1 MEVFN
6 QVKLFLIFGCLLSNV
21 KKQRGLIDNQYPGN
35 GLTILIKAEIESE
48 VSKTSFLS
56 KIAFSSFEIMQLS
69 SNFLNVNKN

>member
-6 QVKLFLIFGCLLSNV
+6 QVKSFLIIGCPFTSIKN
-21 KKQRGLIDNQYPGN
+21 QRGLIDNQYPGN

-56 KIAFSSFEIMQLS
+56 KVAFSSFEIMQLYP
-69 SNFLNVNKN
+69 NFLNVNKN